1 MIIAVINPIR
11 HVNPQISR
19 QINATNPKN
28 TATTGLRAR
37 ALRRGAG
44 LRRAGLGAA
53 GFFAA
58 MRLSATSGGFLR
70 PESLMLCSARH
81 LLFQRI

>member
-1 MIIAVINPIR
+1 VK
-11 HVNPQISR
+11 PQISR
-19 QINATNPKN
+19 QIIVNSPKI
-28 TATTGLRAR
+28 TAITGLRDR
-37 ALRRGAG
+37 VLRRGAG
-44 LRRAGLGAA
+44 LRFAGFGAA

-81 LLFQRI
+81 LLF